1 MMIPIGSCGACLGVA
16 FIYERDAVRIGLVAS
31 PSESA
36 GPAARTVRRNGPRD
50 GLGVCAGR
58 SLLSTP
64 DAELGVRH

>member
-1 MMIPIGSCGACLGVA
+1 M
-16 FIYERDAVRIGLVAS
+16 RDAVRIGLEAS
-31 PSESA
+31 RPGSS

-64 DAELGVRH
+64 DAELDIRY